1 MKENEVTQSCLTLG
15 NAMDCRLAGSN
26 VRGIFQERIL
36 DALPFPSPK
45 SAGQLQHTP

>member
-1 MKENEVTQSCLTLG
+1 MKKIEVTLLSLTLC
-15 NAMDCRLAGSN
+15 NPMDCRLAGSN
-26 VRGIFQERIL
+26 VRGILQERIL